1 MFLNDAVTARAAND
15 GTSSRRGATNTAE
28 AACGP
33 KPVFDERRVTM
44 SLNLEQK
51 QAVVAEVAKEV
62 AGAQAIV
69 MAENRGLPV
78 AAMTQLRAKARA
90 SGVYFR
96 VVKNTLVRRAV
107 AETPFA
113 TLADKMVGP
122 LAYGIGTDPVAVAK
136 VLNDFARGNDKFVI
150 AGGAMPGQVMTAKE
164 IAALATL
171 PSREELLAKLL
182 GTMQAPIAKLV
193 RTMHEVPGKFARTLA
208 ALRDKMP
215 AEQAAGGAD

>member
-1 MFLNDAVTARAAND
+1 
-15 GTSSRRGATNTAE
+15 
-28 AACGP
+28 
-33 KPVFDERRVTM
+33 M

-51 QAVVAEVAKEV
+51 QAVVAEVAKQV

-69 MAENRGLPV
+69 MVENRGMPV
-78 AAMTQLRAKARA
+78 ADITRLRAKARA

-113 TLADKMVGP
+113 ALADKMVGP

-136 VLNDFARGNDKFVI
+136 VLNDFAKGNEKFVI
-150 AGGAMPGQVMTAKE
+150 TGGAMPGQVMSPRE
-164 IAALATL
+164 IAALAAL
-171 PSREELLAKLL
+171 PSRQELVAKLL

-193 RTMHEVPGKFARTLA
+193 RTLNEVPSKFVRTLA
-208 ALRDKMP
+208 AVRDAK
-215 AEQAAGGAD
+215 ASG